1 MIIEVSGMGREG
13 PGQNTRNVNTYGVGG
28 RRHAEQEL
36 TKEVGRK
43 QGELK
48 PGEQSVS
55 WRE

>member
-13 PGQNTRNVNTYGVGG
+13 PGQNTRNVNTYRVGG

-43 QGELK
+43 RELK